1 MRFVAAA
8 FVFLGTICAQEL
20 PKMEP
25 PKPEPEPAP
34 VLRNEGKPMRLP
46 FQCTDDDMQW
56 AGMSCSEEQP
66 CPIYLDISALETLG
80 NRIVAVGNIHTE
92 ALTVYSVLLTS
103 EDGGGSWREDYERLR
118 GTGLDHIQFIDF
130 QNGWI
135 SGETLVPVS
144 HDPFL
149 LITSDGGKSWRMRP
163 IFGEGTGG
171 AIREFWFQSSRDGAM
186 VIDRMA
192 SSDSSRY
199 ELYESP
205 NGGETWMIRRTSD
218 KPISIRRPAPDAG
231 ALGWRIRADSR
242 SKSFAIERRVGDRW
256 STAASF
262 LVEIG
267 SCKPAPRIA
276 PAPPEPPEKS
286 EPARPAPA
294 SPPSLK
300 PKGFLGPTFGSD
312 SVAGLD

>member
-1 MRFVAAA
+1 MRCAAAA
-8 FVFLGTICAQEL
+8 FVLLGTIRAQD
-20 PKMEP
+20 P
-25 PKPEPEPAP
+25 PSTQPTKPEATSQAPEPAP
-34 VLRNEGKPMRLP
+34 VLRYAGKPMRLP
-46 FQCTDDDMQW
+46 FECTEEDMQW

-66 CPIYLDISALETLG
+66 CPIYLEISSMETVG

-92 ALTVYSVLLTS
+92 ALTVYSMLLTS
-103 EDGGGSWREDYERLR
+103 EDGGETWRESYDRLR

-135 SGETLVPVS
+135 SGEVLVPVS

-163 IFGEGTGG
+163 VFAEGGGG
-171 AIREFWFQSSRDGAM
+171 AVKEFWFQSAHDGMM

-205 NGGETWMIRRTSD
+205 NAGDTWMIRRTSD
-218 KPISIRRPAPDAG
+218 KPISIRRPVSDAG
-231 ALGWRIRADSR
+231 ASGWRIRADAR
-242 SKSFAIERRVGDRW
+242 SKSFVIEKREGERW

-267 SCKPAPRIA
+267 SCKPVPHVV
-276 PAPPEPPEKS
+276 PAPPEPAENTVPVV
-286 EPARPAPA
+286 PA
-294 SPPSLK
+294 SPPGVK
-300 PKGFLGPTFGSD
+300 PKS
-312 SVAGLD
+312 